1 MNLLV
6 DDRSHVARI
15 IKRQTG
21 RCLGDLE
28 AANVPCIFIRAIKRA
43 FNDVYHVADNQGS
56 EGYTDDYFQMAKA
69 GFIEK
74 LKGAG
79 AQVLVMPRLM
89 ERVLSI
95 LVRTPR
101 RAWIPLQLARARGLP
116 AHIPLP
122 LVLEPRLPWVLLTSS
137 LVAMPRYTPKLQRDR
152 HRQPGLFRRSG

>member
-6 DDRSHVARI
+6 DDKSHVARI

-28 AANVPCIFIRAIKRA
+28 ATNVPRIFIRAIKRA

-69 GFIEK
+69 GLIEK

-79 AQVLVMPRLM
+79 AQVLVTETVEEYFDIMHLD
-89 ERVLSI
+89 LT
-95 LVRTPR
+95 TP
-101 RAWIPLQLARARGLP
+101 ADEYDARGNC
-116 AHIPLP
+116 
-122 LVLEPRLPWVLLTSS
+122 
-137 LVAMPRYTPKLQRDR
+137 
-152 HRQPGLFRRSG
+152 